1 MYHVIIIGVI
11 SVILYFLSLTARKFG
26 IITSRAYMAFWN
38 TILLLT
44 FITAAGAGIFLALQS
59 NYQWNIQGVEKILKW
74 HVDFGIAMTFT
85 VIIHLTWN
93 LRYYKIIFK
102 RSPEQNKPPVAGE
115 EKKLPLISF
124 RLMLLLL
131 GFITGAVQVI
141 FLREILNLSGGY
153 EIAAGAV
160 FACWVLVSALG
171 AKLARQSKRSATLT
185 LTAILPVSSIISF
198 LIYITLSKILVEEG
212 VTPGILYTLIITALA
227 LIPFCLLS
235 GYLFV
240 NLSYYASM
248 QISLLPGN
256 SFAIETVGSMIA
268 GIMVTLLTGNLL
280 GNFQLILAVI
290 FVYYIIFL
298 LAGKFRFYRL
308 LVIIASLFMVAAII
322 YEPDTY
328 IRNILLGGVKVVKS
342 IDSRYGNI
350 AISEQKGEKS
360 IFYNHRLI
368 DFEQDQKQ
376 REENIHY
383 AMVQHDKPED
393 ILIISG
399 GSDKHIREAL
409 KYESVK
415 FITYLERDPE
425 LIACTR
431 DTSINYTE
439 AEVLIENDDAFSYIR
454 RINKK
459 HDVIISLLAEPDNIV
474 TNRFYTKEYFT
485 DIKGILNPGGIFML
499 KTGPSSSYISKEESG
514 SLSTIFNSLNE
525 VFPNVLPIKGES
537 IYLLSSDR
545 SLNTAITDSIRE
557 KGIENTYVNS
567 YYLNNEII
575 KYNSEQVLS
584 VVDSTLPNNLLDKP
598 RAIFYSQRY
607 QLKKAGSNR
616 LPVIIAICLLLLLP
630 FMTGSNSART
640 MYSASLNLSGTE
652 ILALILIQSSAGNFY
667 QLAGLLIATV
677 MAGLA
682 IGSSSRLNI
691 KDLIV
696 DTSPALLGIVAVLYA
711 LLSPVILEVRYGSIS
726 VLISLV
732 FVLIPAII
740 AGYYYRRK
748 TEVNIDSSTI
758 SGIYFADLCGSALG
772 FLVIA
777 GILVPL
783 YGIKSTFIILAFI
796 NFASYITNQVI
807 NGIRKLS
814 H

>member
-1 MYHVIIIGVI
+1 MYHVIVIGVV
-11 SVILYFLSLTARKFG
+11 SVILYFLSLSAIKLG
-26 IITSRAYMAFWN
+26 IITPRAYKAFWN
-38 TILLLT
+38 TILFLT
-44 FITAAGAGIFLALQS
+44 FITAGGAGIFLALQS
-59 NYQWNIQGVEKILKW
+59 NYQWDIQGVEKILKW
-74 HVDFGIAMTFT
+74 HVDFGIALAFT

-93 LRYYKIIFK
+93 LRYYKVIFK
-102 RSPEQNKPPVAGE
+102 KSPEQKSTPSDKDSKQPTINYRV
-115 EKKLPLISF
+115 
-124 RLMLLLL
+124 MLVLL

-153 EIAAGAV
+153 EIVAGAV
-160 FACWVLVSALG
+160 FACWILVSALG
-171 AKLARQSKRSATLT
+171 AKLASKSKPSATLS
-185 LTAILPVSSIISF
+185 LTALLPVSSIVSF
-198 LIYITLSKILVEEG
+198 FIYVILSKILVEEG
-212 VTPGILYTLIITALA
+212 VTPGIIYTLIITVLA

-256 SFAIETVGSMIA
+256 SFAIETIGSMIA
-268 GIMVTLLTGNLL
+268 GILVSILTGNLL
-280 GNFQLILAVI
+280 GNFQLITAVI
-290 FVYYIIFL
+290 LVYYIIFL
-298 LAGKFRFYRL
+298 IVGKFKSYRL
-308 LVIIASLFMVAAII
+308 LLIIASFFIIGAIVF
-322 YEPDTY
+322 EPDTY

-342 IDSRYGNI
+342 IDSKYGNI
-350 AISEQKGEKS
+350 AISKHGDEKS

-383 AMVQHDKPED
+383 AMVQHHHPED

-399 GSDKHIREAL
+399 GSDKHIAEAL

-415 FITYLERDPE
+415 SITYLERDPV
-425 LIACTR
+425 LIACTQ
-431 DTSINYTE
+431 DTSIEYTE
-439 AEVLIENDDAFSYIR
+439 AEVMIENDDAFSYIR
-454 RINKK
+454 RSNRK

-485 DIKGILNPGGIFML
+485 DIREILNPEGVFLL
-499 KTGPSSSYISKEESG
+499 KAGPSSSYISKEESA
-514 SLSTIFNSLNE
+514 SLSTIFNSLSE

-537 IYLLSSDR
+537 IYLLSSGK
-545 SLNTAITDSIRE
+545 SLTTAITGHISE
-557 KGIENTYVNS
+557 KDIQNTYVNS
-567 YYLNNEII
+567 YYLNNRII
-575 KYNSEQVLS
+575 KYNSEQVLN
-584 VVDSTLPNNLLDKP
+584 VIDSTLPNNLLDKP

-607 QLKKAGSNR
+607 QLKKAGSDR
-616 LPVIIAICLLLLLP
+616 LPVILAICLLLLLP
-630 FMTGSNSART
+630 FITGNNSART

-652 ILALILIQSSAGNFY
+652 ILALILIQSTAGNFY

-682 IGSSSRLNI
+682 IGSSSRL
-691 KDLIV
+691 KVKELLV
-696 DTSPALLGIVAVLYA
+696 DTSPAVLGIVAVFYA
-711 LLSPVILEVRYGSIS
+711 LLSPVILEFRYGSIP
-726 VLISLV
+726 VVISLV
-732 FVLIPAII
+732 FVLIPAMI

-748 TEVNIDSSTI
+748 TEGNINSRTI

-772 FLVIA
+772 FMVIA
-777 GILVPL
+777 GLLVPL

-796 NFASYITNQVI
+796 NFASYITNQLI